1 METAMGIAIFVVL
14 GGIALAVS
22 NQQGIYDMIGTI
34 GALIVLAWL
43 FLKFTNKDRDASA
56 LNLSHTKGD
65 AENGR

>member
-1 METAMGIAIFVVL
+1 MGIALFVVL

-43 FLKFTNKDRDASA
+43 FLKFTNKDRDANA
-56 LNLSHTKGD
+56 LNLSQTKGD
-65 AENGR
+65 AENDR